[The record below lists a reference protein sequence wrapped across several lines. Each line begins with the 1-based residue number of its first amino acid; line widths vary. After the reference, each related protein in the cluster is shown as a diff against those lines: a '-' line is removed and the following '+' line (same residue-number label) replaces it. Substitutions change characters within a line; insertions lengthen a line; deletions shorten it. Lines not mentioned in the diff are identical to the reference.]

1 MLRNEI
7 PIYPYDA

>member
-7 PIYPYDA
+7 HSRPRF